1 MAGCNGLE
9 REAFQTVAPC
19 HALIKQKCIALV
31 ANKIGVCMQNQL
43 FARLADDIVSTRPPA
58 NAIALWWLGQ
68 SGFAV
73 RSAETLFYIDLF
85 LSDHT
90 DRLVPAPFSPADAP
104 AADYIFCT
112 HEHLDHLDPSSLK
125 LLAQSSPEAQ
135 IIVPR
140 PIVEQVLA
148 LGVGSERIV
157 GVQPDEEISLGKLSI
172 FPVPAMH
179 GLTFPPFEYSFG
191 RELSDGLCRY
201 VGYVIEI
208 AGVRIYHAGDSL
220 VYDGLVE
227 KLRELKIDIALLPI
241 NGRSYV
247 RERQNLVGNM
257 DEREAADLAAA
268 VGVDMLVPMHY
279 DMFAP
284 NLGRPGTLVDYV
296 RNQYPD
302 LACYLPAYGRR
313 FIYTKL

>member
-1 MAGCNGLE
+1 M
-9 REAFQTVAPC
+9 QT
-19 HALIKQKCIALV
+19 
-31 ANKIGVCMQNQL
+31 QL
-43 FARLADDIVSTRPPA
+43 FAHLSDDIVSTRPPV
-58 NAIALWWLGQ
+58 NSVALWWLGQ

-73 RSAETLFYIDLF
+73 RSADTLFYIDLF
-85 LSDHT
+85 LSDHS
-90 DRLVPAPFSPADAP
+90 DRLVPAPFNPASAP
-104 AADYIFCT
+104 AADFIFCT

-125 LLAQSSPEAQ
+125 LLARSSSEAQ

-140 PIVEQVLA
+140 PIIDQVLELDVA
-148 LGVGSERIV
+148 PERIV
-157 GVQPDEEISLGKLSI
+157 GVQPDEEINLGKLRV

-179 GLTFPPFEYSFG
+179 GLAFPPFEYNFG
-191 RELSDGLCRY
+191 RELSNGLCRY
-201 VGYVIEI
+201 VGYVIEL
-208 AGVRIYHAGDSL
+208 AGVRIYHAGDTL

-241 NGRSYV
+241 NGRSYI

-257 DEREAADLAAA
+257 DDREAADLAAA
-268 VGVDMLVPMHY
+268 VGVDILIPIHY

-284 NLGRPGTLVDYV
+284 NLGRPGALVDYV
-296 RNQYPD
+296 RTQYPN